1 MKTKLLHPQKRV
13 TLAGFDEPVFGPVVF
28 LLTEIFSYLAF
39 KYFGFERSRWWLYQR
54 CIVHTKCD
62 VYGFFLSSL
71 KM

>member
-39 KYFGFERSRWWLYQR
+39 KYFGFERTRKGVMLELVIYTIHNPSGDTY
-54 CIVHTKCD
+54 
-62 VYGFFLSSL
+62 LS
-71 KM
+71 ME

>member
-39 KYFGFERSRWWLYQR
+39 KYFGFERTRIYTIHNPCR
-54 CIVHTKCD
+54 DT
-62 VYGFFLSSL
+62 YLS
-71 KM
+71 ME